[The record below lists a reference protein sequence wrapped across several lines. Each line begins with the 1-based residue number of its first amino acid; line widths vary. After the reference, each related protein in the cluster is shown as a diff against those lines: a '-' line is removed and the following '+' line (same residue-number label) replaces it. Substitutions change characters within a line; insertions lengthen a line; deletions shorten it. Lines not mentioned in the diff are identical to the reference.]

1 MPNRFIDR
9 LFGTFWRHLQ
19 RLDAQFDLVVCA
31 NPELT
36 KRLRSGRVVKA
47 ETIPMGVEPGVFS
60 PRLRS
65 VELRNAALESL
76 GLSPEACLFIGV
88 GRLSAEKRWEMA
100 IAAVSRA
107 GRDVG
112 LLLVGDGLQRRQLEK
127 LAARAGNARVI
138 GPIALMASADALVH
152 GCEAETFCMVAAEA
166 RASGIPLIVPDRGAA
181 PSHVVPGAGLLY
193 GSAKR
198 QSLEAAMR
206 QFADQGHELQRMR
219 AVLHSEVRTMDVHF
233 EQLFERYALLGAAS
247 QRLPPPFAGS
257 SEAAAVA

>member
-127 LAARAGNARVI
+127 LAA
-138 GPIALMASADALVH
+138 
-152 GCEAETFCMVAAEA
+152 
-166 RASGIPLIVPDRGAA
+166 PD
-181 PSHVVPGAGLLY
+181 
-193 GSAKR
+193 
-198 QSLEAAMR
+198 
-206 QFADQGHELQRMR
+206 
-219 AVLHSEVRTMDVHF
+219 
-233 EQLFERYALLGAAS
+233 
-247 QRLPPPFAGS
+247 
-257 SEAAAVA
+257 